1 MGGVYGVLRA
11 ILRATAGSRGHER
24 LPSPQATSS
33 RRARARILSWSL
45 DGLQSLCAWCGLAQ
59 QSDCVD
65 RAAFQFWAK
74 RDSALVT
81 GRSVEE
87 GDQ

>member
-1 MGGVYGVLRA
+1 MGGVYGVLHA

-33 RRARARILSWSL
+33 RRARARILAWSL
-45 DGLQSLCAWCGLAQ
+45 DGLQSLRAWCGLAQ

-65 RAAFQFWAK
+65 RAPSSSGQSGTPPW
-74 RDSALVT
+74 LLGGV
-81 GRSVEE
+81 
-87 GDQ
+87 